1 MTNEYDTLQK
11 TPVLTL
17 EPFAEEKKVPEVVE
31 EKEEV
36 LDETI
41 LTAEEKEAVENFAS
55 QIDLTNSSLILQ
67 YGAGTQRKMADFSE
81 NFYILL
87 IFSFFDIF
95 LHFPCFFCFYHNFT
109 KHLFQITLKI
119 A

>member
-1 MTNEYDTLQK
+1 MTNEFDTLQK

-41 LTAEEKEAVENFAS
+41 LTAEEKK
-55 QIDLTNSSLILQ
+55 Q
-67 YGAGTQRKMADFSE
+67 
-81 NFYILL
+81 
-87 IFSFFDIF
+87 
-95 LHFPCFFCFYHNFT
+95 
-109 KHLFQITLKI
+109 
-119 A
+119 